1 MTETEFNNYCR
12 IIKGIAMQMG
22 KNCEV
27 VLHDYSHPYDSTI
40 VAIENNHITGRKIG
54 DCGTNLG
61 LQILSGVTSDEN
73 QYNYITQLKNGH
85 ILRSSSIYLRN
96 DNNDITGAIC
106 INLDITDLLA
116 AKNVLESLSMSNNF
130 TEETI
135 PKPQEFIANDINT
148 MLDSM
153 LEKAVESVGVPPRQM
168 TREHKIQAIRFLDT
182 HGALLIKK
190 SADKIAKY
198 FGISKFTLYNYLGK
212 DESGEQNI

>member
-1 MTETEFNNYCR
+1 MTETEFNNYSK

-40 VAIENNHITGRKIG
+40 VAIENSHITGRKIG

-73 QYNYITQLKNGH
+73 QYNYITQLKNGR

-116 AKNVLESLSMSNNF
+116 AKNVLESLSMASNF
-130 TEETI
+130 SEDTI

-153 LEKAVESVGVPPRQM
+153 LEKAVESVGVPVAQM
-168 TREHKIQAIRFLDT
+168 TRDHKIQAIRFLDT

-190 SADKIAKY
+190 SADKIARY
-198 FGISKFTLYNYLGK
+198 FGISKFTLYNYLEK
-212 DESGEQNI
+212 DETSEQDI